1 MKRTP
6 KNLFC
11 PHCGKEIVNAC
22 DELILAALRKYRTM
36 NWGQLLQETK
46 VSKGALSSHLNGL
59 IASGKVTPS
68 LIERKVMY
76 FLGEYNNGL

>member
-6 KNLFC
+6 KNLVC

-36 NWGQLLQETK
+36 NWGQLLEDTK
-46 VSKGALSSHLNGL
+46 VSRGTLSRHLKSL
-59 IASGKVTPS
+59 IASGKVEPG
-68 LIERKVMY
+68 LIERKVTY
-76 FLGEYNNGL
+76 FLHGGIK